1 MSIEDVE
8 RILDE
13 TQESIEYQRVKFF
26 IFILSQINMQQ
37 KCKYEGQIYI
47 FVSLYIKVMF
57 CL

>member
-26 IFILSQINMQQ
+26 IFMLSQINIQQ
-37 KCKYEGQIYI
+37 KCK
-47 FVSLYIKVMF
+47 FTF
-57 CL
+57 